1 MGGVKLKPTQYS
13 EKVKEHFKN
22 PKNVGEIE
30 SPDGEGMVGNPL
42 CGDMMKMTIK
52 VSEDGRLED
61 IKFKTYGCGSA
72 IATSSM
78 ITEMAKGMTLDE
90 ALKITRR
97 DVADELEGLPPIKM
111 HCSNLAAD
119 ALHAA
124 IEDYLARKERE
135 EVGVKAKPED
145 AFDYDVIVIGGGPAG
160 LTAAI
165 QAASRGLS
173 VVVFEGKSWGG
184 VLSTI
189 YPNKKIM
196 NFPGLPDNTLGRDFV
211 TNLLTQA
218 RDFGVEMKNE
228 FVNEVTPDK
237 IVKTSMGEYRARS
250 VIVATGTLPLACG
263 IPGES
268 DLTKGDKGVYYYVT
282 YPEKFM
288 GKRVLVYGNGEQALE
303 SALALEN
310 IADKLTFAYK
320 EKDIV
325 GIDRDIKAVKRS
337 DRIKLLSETEL
348 VKIEGENTVE
358 KVVLHDLDE
367 DEDFDLVVDMVV
379 LAVGMTPNTEI
390 YGKLGVETDGRGFI
404 KVDKDQG
411 TNLEGIYAVG
421 DVTTDLQL
429 LVVAV
434 SQGATA
440 AHRVSEYVHKQKGF

>member
-1 MGGVKLKPTQYS
+1 LKPTQYS

-30 SPDGEGMVGNPL
+30 NPDGEGTVGNPL

-52 VSEDGRLED
+52 VSKDGRLED

-72 IATSSM
+72 IATSSI
-78 ITEMAKGMTLDE
+78 ITEMAKGLTLEE
-90 ALKITRR
+90 ALKITRK

-124 IEDYLARKERE
+124 IKDYLSRKEKG
-135 EVGVKAKPED
+135 EVGVQARVEG
-145 AFDYDVIVIGGGPAG
+145 AFDYDVIVVGGGPAG

-165 QAASRGLS
+165 QTAARGLS
-173 VVVFEGKSWGG
+173 VAVFEGKSWGG

-189 YPNKKIM
+189 YPNKKIL

-211 TNLLTQA
+211 TNLLKQA
-218 RDFGVEMKNE
+218 HELGVEMKNE
-228 FVNEVTPDK
+228 FVNEVSPEK
-237 IVKTSMGEYRARS
+237 VVKTSMGEYRARA
-250 VIVATGTLPLACG
+250 VIIATGTLPLACG
-263 IPGES
+263 IPGEA
-268 DLTKGDKGVYYYVT
+268 DFTKGDKGVYYYVS

-310 IADKLTFAYK
+310 IADKITFAYK
-320 EKDIV
+320 EKDLV
-325 GIDRDIKAVKRS
+325 GFDKNVKAVKRS
-337 DRIKLLSETEL
+337 DRIKLLSKTEL
-348 VKIEGENTVE
+348 VKIEGTDTVE

-367 DEDFDLVVDMVV
+367 DEDFELVVDMVV

-390 YGKLGVETDGRGFI
+390 YRKLGVEIDERGFI
-404 KVDKDQG
+404 KVDRDQR
-411 TNLEGIYAVG
+411 TNIEGVYAVG

-440 AHRVSEYVHKQKGF
+440 AHRVSEYVQKQKGF

>member
-1 MGGVKLKPTQYS
+1 MKPTQYS
-13 EKVKEHFKN
+13 KKVKEHFKD

-30 SPDGEGMVGNPL
+30 NPDGEGMVGNPL

-52 VSEDGRLED
+52 VTKGGKLED

-78 ITEMAKGMTLDE
+78 ITEMAKGMPLDE
-90 ALKITRR
+90 ALKITRK

-124 IEDYLARKERE
+124 IEDYLKRKERG
-135 EVGVKAKPED
+135 EVGPREKAEG
-145 AFDYDVIVIGGGPAG
+145 AFDYDVVVVGGGPAG
-160 LTAAI
+160 ITAAI

-184 VLSTI
+184 VLSTV
-189 YPNKKIM
+189 YPNKRIL

-211 TNLLTQA
+211 TTLLTQA
-218 RDFGVEMKNE
+218 RDLGVDMRNE
-228 FVNEVTPDK
+228 FVNEVSPDK
-237 IVKTSMGEYRARS
+237 VVKTGMGEYRARA
-250 VIVATGTLPLACG
+250 VIIATGTLPLACG
-263 IPGES
+263 ILGES
-268 DLTKGDKGVYYYVT
+268 DFTKAEKGVYYYVT

-320 EKDIV
+320 EKDLV
-325 GIDRDIKAVKRS
+325 GLNKDIKAVKRS
-337 DRIKLLSETEL
+337 DRIKLLAKTDL
-348 VKIEGENTVE
+348 VKMEGTDTVE

-390 YGKLGVETDGRGFI
+390 YGKLGVETDDRGFI
-404 KVDKDQG
+404 KVDKDQR

-440 AHRVSEYVHKQKGF
+440 AHRVSEYVQKQKGF

>member
-1 MGGVKLKPTQYS
+1 MKPTQYS

-30 SPDGEGMVGNPL
+30 NPDGEGMVGNPL

-52 VSEDGRLED
+52 VSKDGKLED

-78 ITEMAKGMTLDE
+78 ITEMAKGMSLDE
-90 ALKITRR
+90 ALKITRK

-124 IEDYLARKERE
+124 IEDYLARKERG
-135 EVGVKAKPED
+135 EVGPRAKAEGF
-145 AFDYDVIVIGGGPAG
+145 FDYDVIVIGGGPAG

-165 QAASRGLS
+165 QTAGRGLS
-173 VVVFEGKSWGG
+173 VAVFEGKSWGG

-189 YPNKKIM
+189 YPNKKIL

-211 TNLLTQA
+211 TNLLKQA
-218 RDFGVEMKNE
+218 RDLGVDMKNE
-228 FVNEVTPDK
+228 FVSEVFPDK
-237 IVKTSMGEYRARS
+237 LVKTAMGEYRARA
-250 VIVATGTLPLACG
+250 VIIATGTMPLACG

-268 DLTKGDKGVYYYVT
+268 ELTKGDKGVYYYVT

-320 EKDIV
+320 EKDLV
-325 GIDRDIKAVKRS
+325 GIDRDVKAVKRS
-337 DRIKLLSETEL
+337 DRIKLLGKTEL
-348 VKIEGENTVE
+348 VKIEGEDTVE

-379 LAVGMTPNTEI
+379 LAVGMTPNTDI
-390 YGKLGVETDGRGFI
+390 YGKLGVETDDRGFI
-404 KVDKDQG
+404 KVDKEQR

-434 SQGATA
+434 SQGAIA
-440 AHRVSEYVHKQKGF
+440 AHRVSEYVQKQKGF